1 MLHPELNQKNPTKIA
16 DCLSC
21 LLWGG
26 AVHVSIAGFVAS
38 HIKEMGSRVAKGFLI
53 AFSSGVGY
61 VGIARLFNLYPFN
74 QVTKT

>member
-1 MLHPELNQKNPTKIA
+1 MLHPELSE
-16 DCLSC
+16 D
-21 LLWGG
+21 WGG
-26 AVHVSIAGFVAS
+26 AAHVGIAGFVAS
-38 HIKEMGSRVAKGFLI
+38 HIIIKEMESRGAKGFLI